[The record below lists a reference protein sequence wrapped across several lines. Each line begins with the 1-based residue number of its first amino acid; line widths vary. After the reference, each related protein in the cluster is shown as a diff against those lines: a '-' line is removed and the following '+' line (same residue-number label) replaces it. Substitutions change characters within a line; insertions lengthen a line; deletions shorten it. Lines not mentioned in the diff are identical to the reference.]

1 MEDEGTYSVLVGDP
15 FGGYAT
21 VESGLSKEAAD
32 KLSLTVQGEVDYFT
46 TTMVKPDNES
56 NNYTR

>member
-21 VESGLSKEAAD
+21 VESGLSMEAAE
-32 KLSLTVQGEVDYFT
+32 KLKITVQDECDYFT
-46 TTMVKPDNES
+46 TAMIKPDKD
-56 NNYTR
+56 

>member
-21 VESGLSKEAAD
+21 VESGLTREAAE
-32 KLSLTVQGEVDYFT
+32 KLERTVQGECDYFT
-46 TTMVKPDNES
+46 TTMIKPDKNES
-56 NNYTR
+56 

>member
-21 VESGLSKEAAD
+21 VESGLSREAAE
-32 KLSLTVQGEVDYFT
+32 KLERTVQGECDYFT
-46 TTMVKPDNES
+46 TTMIKPDKNES
-56 NNYTR
+56 KDK